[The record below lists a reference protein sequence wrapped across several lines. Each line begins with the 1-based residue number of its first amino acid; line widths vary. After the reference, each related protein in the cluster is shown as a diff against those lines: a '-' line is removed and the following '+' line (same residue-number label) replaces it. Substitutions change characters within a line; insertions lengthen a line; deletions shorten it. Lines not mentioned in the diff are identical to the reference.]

1 MHNKR
6 GIISMANSGP
16 DTNGSQFFIT
26 YAPCQ
31 HLDAKH
37 SVFGRVVGGNDVLRE
52 METSPTEKRSDRP
65 ITDIKVLST
74 EVFVDPYPEA
84 EELLRKAR
92 EKDDIDSGKIQPAG
106 SGAPKRA
113 AQKTYGTGIGK
124 YINRGQK
131 RPEVTTESQAQDEE
145 EPSSSSSKKKKKK
158 RGLSD
163 FSEW

>member
-65 ITDIKVLST
+65 ITDIKILGT

-84 EELLRKAR
+84 EENLRKAR
-92 EKDDIDSGKIQPAG
+92 MKDDIDSGVIQPE
-106 SGAPKRA
+106 SRKPKRKV
-113 AQKTYGTGIGK
+113 QKAYGTGIGK
-124 YINRGQK
+124 YINRGAK
-131 RPEVTTESQAQDEE
+131 RQEGDNDNDPEE
-145 EPSSSSSKKKKKK
+145 EAGGSKKKKKK
-158 RGLSD
+158 SGLSD